1 MTLTAVAAL
10 VMFSLPL
17 AQAAEEHQHA
27 KAGTPAAA
35 PADMNAEMMEKMQ
48 DNMLK
53 MHDLM
58 HRIHDAKTPQERET
72 LKQEHMNAMK
82 MHMKMMQGMMGSMKD
97 GMKKDDAKGG
107 MTGH

>member
-10 VMFSLPL
+10 VMFSLPQ

-27 KAGTPAAA
+27 KPGTPAAA
-35 PADMNAEMMEKMQ
+35 PADMKAEMMEKMQ

-82 MHMKMMQGMMGSMKD
+82 MQMKMMQGMMGGMKD
-97 GMKKDDAKGG
+97 GMKDDAKGG